1 MKVNFHIAFKNSQ
14 GEEAFEW
21 VPAGEKK
28 EKRYQMIDEVLCQ
41 GLFDGKY
48 IHMTGRD
55 EDDSRSKLQAFE
67 LYLKPRQANGELDI
81 TIEEATLIK
90 KVALLLPPGAYG
102 QIYNIIERGN

>member
-21 VPAGEKK
+21 VPAG

-67 LYLKPRQANGELDI
+67 LYLKLRQANGELDI